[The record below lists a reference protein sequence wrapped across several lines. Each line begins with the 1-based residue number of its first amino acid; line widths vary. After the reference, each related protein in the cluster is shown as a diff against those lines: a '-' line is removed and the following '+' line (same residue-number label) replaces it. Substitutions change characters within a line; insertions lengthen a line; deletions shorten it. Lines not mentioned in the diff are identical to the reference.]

1 LTDKVVK
8 SLEFEKAMFMRQ
20 NDMIDAINAANDRL
34 LTDIEEQEAIMHSVE
49 IGRHRLIE
57 KLCQKRV
64 FSFISKNKL
73 DKNLSVYRHK
83 KHG

>member
-1 LTDKVVK
+1 MTDKVVK

-20 NDMIDAINAANDRL
+20 NDIIGAINSANDRL
-34 LTDIEEQEAIMHSVE
+34 LRDIEEQEAIMHRVE
-49 IGRHRLIE
+49 IGRHGLIE
-57 KLCQKRV
+57 KLCRKRE

-73 DKNLSVYRHK
+73 DKNLTLYRHK